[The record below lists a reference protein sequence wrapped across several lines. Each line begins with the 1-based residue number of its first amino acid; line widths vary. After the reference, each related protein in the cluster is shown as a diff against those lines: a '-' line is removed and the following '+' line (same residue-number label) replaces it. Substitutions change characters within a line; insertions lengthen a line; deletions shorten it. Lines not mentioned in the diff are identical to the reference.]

1 MKNLFLSAGLIF
13 LLSVG
18 CAHNHK
24 VEGHHQNM
32 EIPAGI
38 KVTIGSSEVSDGETV
53 DVLAPACH
61 VITGGRGQKKKEC
74 HEKKVGEAKVLKV
87 IDSKSA
93 IVEPL
98 KNLKMTTD
106 MSVEKQKGAP

>member
-1 MKNLFLSAGLIF
+1 MKNLFLAVGVIF
-13 LLSVG
+13 IFSLG

-24 VEGHHQNM
+24 VEGHHQSM

-38 KVTIGSSEVSDGETV
+38 KVTIGSSEVSEGETV
-53 DVLAPACH
+53 DVFAPACH

-74 HEKKVGEAKVLKV
+74 HDKKVGEAKVLKV

-98 KNLKMTTD
+98 KNLKMTTE
-106 MSVEKQKGAP
+106 MSVETQKGAP